1 MQALVRTALIGT
13 ANVSADV
20 STIAEIDGQLPA
32 AASPERRLLW
42 QAGCMAVYGAAG
54 RVPVSAT
61 AQPAAEPDP
70 VPETPVTL
78 MPILTSAIAGEL
90 GGLAE
95 WLVARM
101 TRAKRRL
108 PHALLPSVFARPAR
122 LDVWWPVIGRR
133 GHWLAS
139 QHPEWQALLAARQAP
154 ADDDATLLQAWDE
167 GDTAARVRALT
178 ALRRRD
184 AAHARDALNAVLPKE
199 KAEQRQAFVEVLQ
212 HGLSSADEPMLE
224 RLLDDRSQAV
234 RQSAAE
240 LLLRL
245 PESALVKRMEAR
257 ADACLRWQPAGA
269 ASGAVSRLVAMLG
282 KRAEP
287 VLQLEVPAELPKDWE
302 RDGIAAKP
310 PPGEGQRAFWLRQ
323 LVAAIAPAR
332 WSASAATTPDGALNV
347 MAAHEWADALLAGCA
362 AAACR
367 HGDADWAEPLLRRAL
382 ADANVLHPYQERL
395 WQVVRADARVELV
408 CRQLT
413 LGNRYVARRGL
424 EAMSAPWPN
433 AVVSAVASAALDAW
447 RARREAGD
455 TRQHDDVT
463 GLIELALLRV
473 QDADLAVLD
482 PVVDVYAGSLSAA
495 PADAIFNLD
504 RARGVVALAHAR
516 RTFIK
521 EMPL

>member
-32 AASPERRLLW
+32 AASPERRLLL

-101 TRAKRRL
+101 TRANRRL

-122 LDVWWPVIGRR
+122 FDVWWPVIGRR

-139 QHPEWQALLAARQAP
+139 QHPEWQALLTARQAP

-167 GDTAARVRALT
+167 GDMAARVRALT
-178 ALRRRD
+178 ALRCRD
-184 AAHARDALNAVLPKE
+184 AAHARDLLMAVLPKE
-199 KAEQRQAFVEVLQ
+199 KAEQRQAFVAVLQ
-212 HGLSSADEPMLE
+212 HGLSPADEPMLE
-224 RLLDDRSQAV
+224 SLLDDRSQAV

-332 WSASAATTPDGALNV
+332 WSASAAATPDDALNV

-382 ADANVLHPYQERL
+382 ADANVLHPYQEPL
-395 WQVVRADARVELV
+395 WQVVRADARVELA

-413 LGNRYVARRGL
+413 LGNLYVARRGL
-424 EAMSAPWPN
+424 ASMPAPWSN
-433 AVVSAVASAALDAW
+433 AVAGAIANAAPGAW
-447 RARREAGD
+447 RAQREAG
-455 TRQHDDVT
+455 TPRLHDDVAD
-463 GLIELALLRV
+463 LIELALLRV
-473 QDADLAVLD
+473 QDADLAVLE
-482 PVVDVYAGSLSAA
+482 PVVDVYAASLSAA
-495 PADAIFNLD
+495 PADAMFNLD
-504 RARGVVALAHAR
+504 RARGIVALAHAR

>member
-32 AASPERRLLW
+32 AGPERRLLW

-54 RVPVSAT
+54 RVPASAT

-70 VPETPVTL
+70 VPETPVAL
-78 MPILTSAIAGEL
+78 VPILTSAIAGEL

-101 TRAKRRL
+101 TRANRRL

-122 LDVWWPVIGRR
+122 FDVWWPVIGRR

-154 ADDDATLLQAWDE
+154 ANDDASLLQAWEE

-184 AAHARDALNAVLPKE
+184 AAHARDALKAVLPKE
-199 KAEQRQAFVEVLQ
+199 KAEQRQAFVAVLQ
-212 HGLSSADEPMLE
+212 HGLSPADEPMLE
-224 RLLDDRSQAV
+224 SLLDDRSQAV

-240 LLLRL
+240 LLLQL

-310 PPGEGQRAFWLRQ
+310 PPGEGQRAYWLRQ

-332 WSASAATTPDGALNV
+332 WSASAAATPDDALNV

-367 HGDADWAEPLLRRAL
+367 HGDAGWAESLLRRSL
-382 ADANVLHPYQERL
+382 ADSSVLHPYQEHL
-395 WQVVRADARVELV
+395 WQVVSAQARVELA

-413 LGNRYVARRGL
+413 LGNLYVARRGL
-424 EAMSAPWPN
+424 EAMPAPWPN
-433 AVVSAVASAALDAW
+433 TVAGAIADAALGSW

-455 TRQHDDVT
+455 TRQPDDAT

-473 QDADLAVLD
+473 QDADLAVLE
-482 PVVDVYAGSLSAA
+482 PVVDVYASSLSAA

-504 RARGVVALAHAR
+504 RARGIVALAHAR